1 MTHTIGMQYR
11 TIDPA
16 GLELDTG
23 AAFRFRWT
31 LPGEEGG
38 KGPDEA
44 LVSSIG
50 TIGIVSPPILIGT
63 GDSYEIVSGFR
74 RIAAARE
81 AGLKMVPG
89 LVIDAETRDESLAR
103 ALPVWLESSLHGQ
116 ALSEMERLTFAAK
129 ALALAGDGI
138 TESLPLLSKM
148 FGRKITAEILERLS
162 GLSLLDEVVRL
173 AIHEG
178 RLSPGNLLQLDAHP
192 GIDTTDA
199 ASLLAGSSLS
209 RSGRREAVRGML
221 GMADHGKELFARF
234 VEEYDPEE
242 MPLSEAVSSIT
253 HPRMTGDISF
263 LKRTIT
269 EIELPPAASVHLPEN
284 LEGGSFTVEIRV
296 RNGDDLIVSL
306 ERLREASEDGL
317 IEEMLKVLQGD
328 A

>member
-1 MTHTIGMQYR
+1 MMRNIGMQYK
-11 TIDPA
+11 TVDPA
-16 GLELDTG
+16 GLDLG
-23 AAFRFRWT
+23 AEASFRFRWA
-31 LPGEEGG
+31 LPGEEGCS
-38 KGPDEA
+38 GPDEA

-50 TIGIVSPPILIGT
+50 KIGIVSPPILIGT

-81 AGLKMVPG
+81 AGLEQVPA
-89 LVIDAETRDESLAR
+89 LVIEAQDNGPAG
-103 ALPVWLESSLHGQ
+103 ALPLWLESSLHGQ

-129 ALALAGDGI
+129 ALALAGDRL
-138 TESLPLLSKM
+138 TDSLPLISKL
-148 FGRKITAEILERLS
+148 FGRKITVDILGRLS
-162 GLSLLDEVVRL
+162 GLSLLDEEVRL
-173 AIHEG
+173 AIHES
-178 RLSPGNLLQLDAHP
+178 RLSPGDLLQLDAHP

-199 ASLLAGSSLS
+199 ARLLAGSGLS
-209 RSGRREAVRGML
+209 RSGRREVVRGML
-221 GMADHGKELFARF
+221 GLADHGEELFACF

-242 MPLSEAVSSIT
+242 KALDEAVRSIT

-269 EIELPPAASVHLPEN
+269 EIELPPATSVHLPEN

-296 RNGDDLIVSL
+296 RDGEDLIVSL